1 MKRFLLAIAVS
12 LLLLAPRADASVGQC
27 LETTTDLSAEYLRC
41 TDSAQNVNI
50 ATGTLT
56 AVTTVGTITNVVS
69 VDDNA
74 SSLTVDGT
82 VTTSPTV
89 LTDWEYDYATVAT
102 TATGT
107 ITLSA
112 TSTKVMVCNSCSG
125 IVTMRFDG
133 TDASATSGV
142 PLFPNACIV
151 IEDAAIAATGVRYYN
166 AHTGDCTL
174 YSQAR
179 R

>member
-1 MKRFLLAIAVS
+1 MKMKRFLLAIAVS

-27 LETTTDLSAEYLRC
+27 LETTTDLSAEYLQC
-41 TDSAQNVNI
+41 TNSAQNVNI
-50 ATGTLT
+50 ATGTLN
-56 AVTTVGTITNVVS
+56 VVNTITNPV
-69 VDDNA
+69 
-74 SSLTVDGT
+74 T
-82 VTTSPTV
+82 VTSEV